1 MGLRVPSTLFGLLHG
16 LPMVLFGMDFH
27 ASKVPVL
34 LEQSS
39 QLLTFLQAKVLINL
53 GEGRGKIFQGSVI
66 CTLES
71 AGRLRPASVLYMAR
85 VSGERLSDPHVLGVK

>member
-1 MGLRVPSTLFGLLHG
+1 MLAKSPC
-16 LPMVLFGMDFH
+16 
-27 ASKVPVL
+27 
-34 LEQSS
+34 
-39 QLLTFLQAKVLINL
+39 FLSRARSCSPFAGKSFNL

-85 VSGERLSDPHVLGVK
+85 VSGEHLSDPHVLGVK